1 MKEFISLLQSVVVSP
16 GGVLTILSLLI
27 IALIWLSHWTTKK
40 FTEVNV
46 MMRFMRQN
54 QNLQDTKIDVL
65 SNKIDALSDKMD
77 AKMDAR
83 FDKVD
88 KRFDKVDA
96 RFDKVDKR
104 FEKVDERF
112 ERVEVHFD
120 IVEAK
125 IEEVKDKQNDNVST
139 IRGEIIALK
148 TRLECSD
155 TLKLPSR
162 TVSVP

>member
-16 GGVLTILSLLI
+16 GGILTILSLLI

-40 FTEVNV
+40 FTEIHVTL
-46 MMRFMRQN
+46 RFMRQN

-65 SNKIDALSDKMD
+65 SDKIDALSDKMG

-88 KRFDKVDA
+88 KRFDKMDE
-96 RFDKVDKR
+96 R

-125 IEEVKDKQNDNVST
+125 IEEVKDKQNDNVSA

-148 TRLECSD
+148 TRMECSD

-162 TVSVP
+162 TVSVS